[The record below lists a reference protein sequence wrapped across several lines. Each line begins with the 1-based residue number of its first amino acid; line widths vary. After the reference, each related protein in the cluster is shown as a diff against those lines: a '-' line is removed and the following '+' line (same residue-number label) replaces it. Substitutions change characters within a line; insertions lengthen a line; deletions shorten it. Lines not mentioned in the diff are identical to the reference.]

1 MALTSC
7 TSLTTLIAAYSQS
20 VIFEEATPNAYRM
33 ARLFCDMQWCNGG
46 LVLFGVSADGVVT
59 GISSAEIDAIYHRFA
74 LLCAKLTNQ
83 RVEIG
88 TLHVSSKCVVFLVFN
103 TMVSHTA
110 PLDRY
115 RGQIDRIAFL

>member
-1 MALTSC
+1 MALTPC
-7 TSLTTLIAAYSQS
+7 TTLTTLIAAYSQS
-20 VIFEEATPNAYRM
+20 VTFEEATPNAYRM
-33 ARLFCDMQWCNGG
+33 AKLFCEMQWSNGG
-46 LVLFGVSADGVVT
+46 LVLLGVRADGLVT
-59 GISSAEIDAIYHRFA
+59 GIAPADVDAIYQRFA
-74 LLCAKLTNQ
+74 ILCSRLTTQ

-115 RGQIDRIAFL
+115 RGQIDRVAFL